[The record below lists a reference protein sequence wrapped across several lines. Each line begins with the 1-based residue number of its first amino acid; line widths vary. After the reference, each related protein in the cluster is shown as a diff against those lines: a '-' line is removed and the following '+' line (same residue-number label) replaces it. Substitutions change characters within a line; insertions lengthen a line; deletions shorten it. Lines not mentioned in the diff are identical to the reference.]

1 MNFLSEKQYE
11 SLVYGVFYL
20 NVFTLM
26 TFLGLRTY
34 KAVSR
39 QCRRLTDAYD
49 RLDSQLSQLNR
60 TMTDVSDNLNQL
72 NQTGQEVKKVA
83 DDALNYQVMRDTIS
97 AMRFCYE
104 KFNVRNFFPDFS
116 PFLKMLPIKVQY
128 EVPTQKEKECFTKV
142 KNEVH
147 TQTEESSGELT
158 PPATPQS
165 GKPGSPR
172 TLNDLRQLAKVTEKS
187 SDKTLNDLKKLAEVT
202 EKLLN
207 ETAAKHGVETTPVP
221 SEKAPLSPVKG
232 EN

>member
-20 NVFTLM
+20 NVFALM

-34 KAVSR
+34 KSVSR
-39 QCRRLTDAYD
+39 QCRRFTDAYD

-60 TMTDVSDNLNQL
+60 TMSDVSDNLNQL

-83 DDALNYQVMRDTIS
+83 DDALNYQVLRDTIS
-97 AMRFCYE
+97 TMRFCYE
-104 KFNVRNFFPDFS
+104 KFNVRDFFPDFT

-128 EVPTQKEKECFTKV
+128 EVPTQKELTPTKV

-147 TQTEESSGELT
+147 TQTEENVTL
-158 PPATPQS
+158 PATPQS
-165 GKPGSPR
+165 STKLFSKELS
-172 TLNDLRQLAKVTEKS
+172 TK
-187 SDKTLNDLKKLAEVT
+187 KTFNNLKKLAEAT

-207 ETAAKHGVETTPVP
+207 ETASKHGVETTPVP
-221 SEKAPLSPVKG
+221 SEKAPSPPLSPVKS